1 MCITLFLHFY
11 AVVAR
16 TRRETS
22 QISRFVE
29 VNNDDL
35 LLLFLNLNTVL
46 YHIAQKNSL
55 TFDKLND
62 IKKSDEY

>member
-1 MCITLFLHFY
+1 MPSLHEHDVKLPKF
-11 AVVAR
+11 A
-16 TRRETS
+16 
-22 QISRFVE
+22 RFVE
-29 VNNDDL
+29 VNNDAL